1 MDPTQYPKNRFF
13 SRSPSQLPPKTA
25 VERQQQGDPPSDVD
39 TYTLQQA
46 FLDIQSLRTQVALLT
61 ENNAELRARICR
73 LETGQPCET
82 SAHDTQHLV
91 KHTPHLET
99 GGGWEDGAGAMP
111 ARHTYRSTS
120 WIGSIWPSRNSSAAS
135 TSPISVV
142 ADIDKISYLDSGHA
156 SAVEDLWERVQQ
168 AFKQRSQNRILVRK
182 GAQRSAST
190 AVNVHLIF
198 VSVRARKE
206 EALKKLAGLSFGST
220 TMVVFVHSKR
230 TPAIAGDQDVRR
242 LLGTATAS
250 DICLQAPQYRLL
262 VYDSAV
268 GHITQFLRD
277 VK

>member
-73 LETGQPCET
+73 LETEANSGR
-82 SAHDTQHLV
+82 
-91 KHTPHLET
+91 
-99 GGGWEDGAGAMP
+99 EDGAGAMP